1 MFISNNILGNCD
13 DGIAYTRVQ
22 SLEHSLVL
30 KHPCSLDSEFHD
42 LSATKDIFKP
52 KNSRKICIEQM
63 FILVNVFENKT
74 QEVYLHVGYNLF

>member
-52 KNSRKICIEQM
+52 KSE
-63 FILVNVFENKT
+63 
-74 QEVYLHVGYNLF
+74 